1 MCVRERVC
9 ACVCNR
15 VYVCT
20 RSKKKLTYVTQYDV
34 SGVLVVALRDGDR
47 EIQTE
52 RGTESNS
59 DTDGTIETRDIGTEI
74 SQTKRHQDR
83 DTFVRVNAQ
92 LQRTARGW

>member
-1 MCVRERVC
+1 M
-9 ACVCNR
+9 CNR

-47 EIQTE
+47 EKFRRREAQ
-52 RGTESNS
+52 SQHS
-59 DTDGTIETRDIGTEI
+59 DRDGTIETRDIRTEI